1 MGVKSTAER
10 QIVAE
15 ALQNLQQN
23 CEVIF
28 DERNRRYRLPREG
41 ELGVAEFQGN
51 ARGFGFLIRQDGGDL
66 FVPAS
71 KTGGAFHKDKVLYC
85 RTAAGTEDEAA
96 VVKVVERGLTQIVG
110 TYDKKQQRAIRYSRR
125 KTFSS
130 DVYVQP
136 KKDLNAKTGKGSC
149 KINVYPSAG
158 KGKPEGEITH
168 ILGFPDEKTSI

>member
-1 MGVKSTAER
+1 MLYRYDSVADFCRLKRDIWGGCWFNNRPFCMYALYTEFYNTQKSAIIVLKVKMNINEKILQILKDLNSEYFTAKQLRSLLGVKSTAER

-28 DERNRRYRLPREG
+28 DERNRHYRLPREG

-71 KTGGAFHKDKVLYC
+71 KTGGAFHKDKVC
-85 RTAAGTEDEAA
+85 TAERRGRRT
-96 VVKVVERGLTQIVG
+96 KRQ
-110 TYDKKQQRAIRYSRR
+110 S
-125 KTFSS
+125 
-130 DVYVQP
+130 
-136 KKDLNAKTGKGSC
+136 
-149 KINVYPSAG
+149 
-158 KGKPEGEITH
+158 
-168 ILGFPDEKTSI
+168 